1 MARKQTEAMSYGI
14 IGLGRFGSA
23 LAATL
28 AEADKELMVLDRS
41 EEKIRQARNYTE
53 HAYVVK
59 DLQKETLRETGI
71 QNCDVVVVC
80 IGDKVDVSILTTLN
94 VINLG
99 VPQVVAK
106 ANSPEQGEIL
116 EKIGAQVVYPERDM
130 AVRLARRLISKRIF
144 NLFEL
149 DQNVDISE
157 IKTTRKLT
165 GQSVRDAAAE
175 EPVRH
180 QHNRHHQR
188 RMADHRCKPGL
199 CVPGRGY
206 GDCDWGAGRRSSAWQ
221 TIWRGD
227 RGWEAWGKVF

>member
-1 MARKQTEAMSYGI
+1 MMARKQAEELSYGI

-23 LAATL
+23 LASTL
-28 AEADKELMVLDRS
+28 AEAGKEIMVLDCN
-41 EEKIRQARNYTE
+41 EEKVRQIRNFTE

-116 EKIGAQVVYPERDM
+116 EKLGAQVVYPEKDM
-130 AVRLARRLISKRIF
+130 ALRLAKRLISKRVF

-149 DQNVDISE
+149 DHNIDISE
-157 IKTTRKLT
+157 FKLT
-165 GQSVRDAAAE
+165 SRLAGQTVLEAQLRNRYGVNIIAISRGGWLTTDITPDYTLAEGDTLVVIGERDKIKRLEDA
-175 EPVRH
+175 
-180 QHNRHHQR
+180 
-188 RMADHRCKPGL
+188 L
-199 CVPGRGY
+199 
-206 GDCDWGAGRRSSAWQ
+206 
-221 TIWRGD
+221 
-227 RGWEAWGKVF
+227 

>member
-1 MARKQTEAMSYGI
+1 MMARKQAEELSYGI

-23 LAATL
+23 LASTL
-28 AEADKELMVLDRS
+28 AEAGKEIMVLDCN
-41 EEKIRQARNYTE
+41 EEKVRQIRNFTE

-116 EKIGAQVVYPERDM
+116 EKIGAQVVYPEKDM
-130 AVRLARRLISKRIF
+130 ALCLAKRLISKRVF

-149 DQNVDISE
+149 DHNIDISE
-157 IKTTRKLT
+157 FKLT
-165 GQSVRDAAAE
+165 SRLAGQTVLEAQFRNRYGVNIIAISRGGWLTTDITPDYTLAEGDTLVVIGERDKIKRLEDA
-175 EPVRH
+175 
-180 QHNRHHQR
+180 
-188 RMADHRCKPGL
+188 L
-199 CVPGRGY
+199 
-206 GDCDWGAGRRSSAWQ
+206 
-221 TIWRGD
+221 
-227 RGWEAWGKVF
+227 

>member
-1 MARKQTEAMSYGI
+1 MMARKQAEELSYGI

-23 LAATL
+23 LASTL
-28 AEADKELMVLDRS
+28 AEAGKEIMVLDCN
-41 EEKIRQARNYTE
+41 EEKVRQIRNFTE

-116 EKIGAQVVYPERDM
+116 EKIGAQVVYPEKDM
-130 AVRLARRLISKRIF
+130 ALRLAKRLISKRVF

-149 DQNVDISE
+149 DHNSDISE
-157 IKTTRKLT
+157 FKLT
-165 GQSVRDAAAE
+165 SRLAGQTVLEAQLRNRYGVNIIAISRGGWLTTDITPDYTLAEGDTLVVIGERDKIKRLEDA
-175 EPVRH
+175 
-180 QHNRHHQR
+180 
-188 RMADHRCKPGL
+188 L
-199 CVPGRGY
+199 
-206 GDCDWGAGRRSSAWQ
+206 
-221 TIWRGD
+221 
-227 RGWEAWGKVF
+227 

>member
-106 ANSPEQGEIL
+106 IL

-165 GQSVRDAAAE
+165 GQSVRDAQL
-175 EPVRH
+175 R
-180 QHNRHHQR
+180 NRYGINIIAITRGGWLTTDVSPDYVFQDEDTVIVIGER
-188 RMADHRCKPGL
+188 EKIKRLADDLAR
-199 CVPGRGY
+199 
-206 GDCDWGAGRRSSAWQ
+206 
-221 TIWRGD
+221 
-227 RGWEAWGKVF
+227 

>member
-1 MARKQTEAMSYGI
+1 MVRKQTEAMSYGI

-99 VPQVVAK
+99 VPQVV
-106 ANSPEQGEIL
+106 
-116 EKIGAQVVYPERDM
+116 YPERDM

-165 GQSVRDAAAE
+165 GQSVRDAQL
-175 EPVRH
+175 R
-180 QHNRHHQR
+180 NRYGINIIAITRGGWLTTDVSPDYVFQDEDTVIVIGER
-188 RMADHRCKPGL
+188 EKIKRLADDLAR
-199 CVPGRGY
+199 
-206 GDCDWGAGRRSSAWQ
+206 
-221 TIWRGD
+221 
-227 RGWEAWGKVF
+227 

>member
-1 MARKQTEAMSYGI
+1 MLIARRKVMMARKQAEELSYGI

-23 LAATL
+23 LASTL
-28 AEADKELMVLDRS
+28 AEAGKEIMVLDCN
-41 EEKIRQARNYTE
+41 EEKVRQIRNFTE

-59 DLQKETLRETGI
+59 DLQKET

-116 EKIGAQVVYPERDM
+116 EKIGAQVVYPEKDM
-130 AVRLARRLISKRIF
+130 ALRLAKRLISKRVF

-149 DQNVDISE
+149 DHNIDISE
-157 IKTTRKLT
+157 FKLT
-165 GQSVRDAAAE
+165 SRLAGQTVLEAQLRNRYGVNIIAISRGGWLTTDITPDYTLAEGDTLVVIGERDKIKRLEDA
-175 EPVRH
+175 
-180 QHNRHHQR
+180 
-188 RMADHRCKPGL
+188 L
-199 CVPGRGY
+199 
-206 GDCDWGAGRRSSAWQ
+206 
-221 TIWRGD
+221 
-227 RGWEAWGKVF
+227 

>member
-1 MARKQTEAMSYGI
+1 MMARKQAEELSYGI

-23 LAATL
+23 LASTL
-28 AEADKELMVLDRS
+28 AEAGKEIMVLDCN
-41 EEKIRQARNYTE
+41 EEKVRQIRNFTE

-116 EKIGAQVVYPERDM
+116 EKIGAQVVYPEKDM
-130 AVRLARRLISKRIF
+130 ALRLAKRL
-144 NLFEL
+144 
-149 DQNVDISE
+149 
-157 IKTTRKLT
+157 LT
-165 GQSVRDAAAE
+165 GSILDNISLNNDVEIAELRLPDIYVGRSVLEMDLRRKAGLNIIAL
-175 EPVRH
+175 
-180 QHNRHHQR
+180 QH
-188 RMADHRCKPGL
+188 
-199 CVPGRGY
+199 
-206 GDCDWGAGRRSSAWQ
+206 S
-221 TIWRGD
+221 
-227 RGWEAWGKVF
+227 GKTEIEVDPEYVFREDDILVVIGKKENIRKFEKDKDE

>member
-1 MARKQTEAMSYGI
+1 MMARKQAEELSYGI

-23 LAATL
+23 LASTL
-28 AEADKELMVLDRS
+28 AEAGKEIMVLDCN
-41 EEKIRQARNYTE
+41 EEKVRQIRNFTE

-116 EKIGAQVVYPERDM
+116 EKIGAQVVYPEKDM
-130 AVRLARRLISKRIF
+130 ALRLAKRLISKRVF

-149 DQNVDISE
+149 DHNIDISE
-157 IKTTRKLT
+157 FKLT
-165 GQSVRDAAAE
+165 SRLAGQTVLEAQLSNRYGVNIIALSRGGWLTTDITPDYTLAEGDTLVVIGERDKIKRLEDA
-175 EPVRH
+175 
-180 QHNRHHQR
+180 
-188 RMADHRCKPGL
+188 L
-199 CVPGRGY
+199 
-206 GDCDWGAGRRSSAWQ
+206 
-221 TIWRGD
+221 
-227 RGWEAWGKVF
+227 

>member
-1 MARKQTEAMSYGI
+1 MSRKQTQVMSYGV

-23 LAATL
+23 LASTL
-28 AEADKELMVLDRS
+28 AEAGKEIMVLDS
-41 EEKIRQARNYTE
+41 NDEKVRQIRNFTE

-116 EKIGAQVVYPERDM
+116 EKIGAQVVYPEKDM
-130 AVRLARRLISKRIF
+130 AVRLAKRLISRRIF

-149 DQNVDISE
+149 DQNIDISE
-157 IKTTRKLT
+157 FKLT
-165 GQSVRDAAAE
+165 SRLSGQTVQEAQLRNRYGVNIIAISREGWLTTEITPDYTLAEGDTLVVIGERDKIKALE
-175 EPVRH
+175 
-180 QHNRHHQR
+180 
-188 RMADHRCKPGL
+188 DTL
-199 CVPGRGY
+199 
-206 GDCDWGAGRRSSAWQ
+206 
-221 TIWRGD
+221 
-227 RGWEAWGKVF
+227 

>member
-59 DLQKETLRETGI
+59 
-71 QNCDVVVVC
+71 VVVC

-165 GQSVRDAAAE
+165 GQSVRDAQL
-175 EPVRH
+175 R
-180 QHNRHHQR
+180 NRYGINIIAITRGGWLTTDVSPDYVFQDEDTVIVIGER
-188 RMADHRCKPGL
+188 EKIKRLADDLAR
-199 CVPGRGY
+199 
-206 GDCDWGAGRRSSAWQ
+206 
-221 TIWRGD
+221 
-227 RGWEAWGKVF
+227 

>member
-1 MARKQTEAMSYGI
+1 MMARKQAEELSYGI

-23 LAATL
+23 LASTL
-28 AEADKELMVLDRS
+28 AEAGKEIMVLDCN
-41 EEKIRQARNYTE
+41 EEKVRQIRNFTE

-116 EKIGAQVVYPERDM
+116 EKIGAQVVYPEKDM
-130 AVRLARRLISKRIF
+130 ALRLAKRLISKRVF

-149 DQNVDISE
+149 DHNIDISE
-157 IKTTRKLT
+157 FKLT
-165 GQSVRDAAAE
+165 SRLAGQTVLEAQLRNRYGVNIIAISRGGWLTTDITPDYTLAEGDTLVVIGERDKIKRLEDA
-175 EPVRH
+175 
-180 QHNRHHQR
+180 
-188 RMADHRCKPGL
+188 L
-199 CVPGRGY
+199 
-206 GDCDWGAGRRSSAWQ
+206 
-221 TIWRGD
+221 
-227 RGWEAWGKVF
+227 

>member
-1 MARKQTEAMSYGI
+1 MTRKQTQVMSYGI
-14 IGLGRFGSA
+14 IGLGRFGSS

-28 AEADKELMVLDRS
+28 AEAGKEIMVLDCT
-41 EEKIRQARNYTE
+41 EEKVRQIRNFTE

-116 EKIGAQVVYPERDM
+116 EKIGAQVVYPEKDM
-130 AVRLARRLISKRIF
+130 AVRLAKRLISKRVF

-149 DQNVDISE
+149 DHNIDISE
-157 IKTTRKLT
+157 FKVTSRLT
-165 GQSVRDAAAE
+165 GRTVQDAQLRNRYGVNIIAVSREGWLTTDITPDYVLAE
-175 EPVRH
+175 
-180 QHNRHHQR
+180 
-188 RMADHRCKPGL
+188 
-199 CVPGRGY
+199 
-206 GDCDWGAGRRSSAWQ
+206 GD
-221 TIWRGD
+221 TLVVIGD
-227 RGWEAWGKVF
+227 REKIKSLEDAL

>member
-1 MARKQTEAMSYGI
+1 MMARKQAEELSYGI

-23 LAATL
+23 LASTL
-28 AEADKELMVLDRS
+28 AEAGKEIMVLDCN
-41 EEKIRQARNYTE
+41 EEKVRQIRNFTE

-116 EKIGAQVVYPERDM
+116 EKIGAQVVYPEKDM
-130 AVRLARRLISKRIF
+130 ALRLAKRLISKRVF

-149 DQNVDISE
+149 DHNIDISE
-157 IKTTRKLT
+157 FKLT
-165 GQSVRDAAAE
+165 SRLAGQTVLEAQLRNRYGVNIIAISRGGWLTTDITPDYTLAEGDTLVVIGEGDKIKRLEDA
-175 EPVRH
+175 
-180 QHNRHHQR
+180 
-188 RMADHRCKPGL
+188 L
-199 CVPGRGY
+199 
-206 GDCDWGAGRRSSAWQ
+206 
-221 TIWRGD
+221 
-227 RGWEAWGKVF
+227 